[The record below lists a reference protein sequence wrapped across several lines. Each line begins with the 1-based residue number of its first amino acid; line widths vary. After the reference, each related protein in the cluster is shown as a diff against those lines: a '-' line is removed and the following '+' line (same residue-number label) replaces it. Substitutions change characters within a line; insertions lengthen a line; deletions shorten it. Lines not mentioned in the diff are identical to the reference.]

1 MKKGLSMKTSNFIF
15 PQATD
20 PSRDAEYISN
30 ALDEAK
36 MSEELGFDAIWLAEH
51 HFDGNCCYVD
61 PITFAAAILASTKY
75 INVGLAVAQL
85 SLHHPVAL
93 AEQMSLLDNIGKG
106 RFIIGVGKGTNYNIY
121 EYDGY
126 GIDPNEAQ
134 DRYAESEELM
144 KKAWAGEDGFSHDGK
159 YWQVNA
165 PTLRPRPYTRPHPPF
180 LRAASSDGGAMYMG
194 KCGVPFLMNAQS
206 DEMTI
211 TRLEL
216 YKTAMRDAGYDEEHV
231 ARCMA
236 DTWVWRN
243 VYVGENDKEAKEI
256 GTPNFTAMINHRA
269 ATRERVAAEKGK
281 LNKANPVYGN
291 PEIGLVTGSSSTVAE
306 RMRTLADA
314 GVGGVMVQFKLG
326 PMEQDV
332 SNASMRRFAEEVMP
346 EISNYSAQT

>member
-1 MKKGLSMKTSNFIF
+1 MMKISNFIF

-36 MSEELGFDAIWLAEH
+36 LSEELGFDAIWLAEH

-61 PITFAAAILASTKY
+61 PITFAAAVLASTKK
-75 INVGLAVAQL
+75 IHVGLAVAQL
-85 SLHHPVAL
+85 SLHHPIAL
-93 AEQMSLLDNIGKG
+93 AEQMSLLDNISKG
-106 RFIIGVGKGTNYNIY
+106 RFVVGVGKGTNYNIY

-134 DRYAESEELM
+134 ERYEEAEELM
-144 KKAWAGEDGFSHDGK
+144 KKAWAGEDGYSHNGK
-159 YWQVNA
+159 HWQVNA
-165 PTLRPRPYTRPHPPF
+165 PALRPRPFTRPHPPF

-211 TRLEL
+211 ARLEL
-216 YKTAMRDAGYDEEHV
+216 YKTAMRDAGFDEEHV
-231 ARCMA
+231 TQCMSE
-236 DTWVWRN
+236 TWVWRN
-243 VYVGENDKEAKEI
+243 VYVGVNDNEAAEI

-269 ATRERVAAEKGK
+269 ATRERVATEKGK
-281 LNKANPVYGN
+281 LNKANPVYAN

-306 RMRTLADA
+306 RMHKLASA

-326 PMEQDV
+326 PLEQDV
-332 SNASMRRFAEEVMP
+332 ANASMRRFAEEVMP
-346 EISNYSAQT
+346 EISNISAKS